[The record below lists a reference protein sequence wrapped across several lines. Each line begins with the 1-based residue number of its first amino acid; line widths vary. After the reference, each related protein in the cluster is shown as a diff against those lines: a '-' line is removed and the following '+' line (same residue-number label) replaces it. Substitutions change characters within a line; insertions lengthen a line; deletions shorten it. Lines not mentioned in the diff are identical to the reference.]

1 MDKIRS
7 LFLKI
12 LKATAINTTITH
24 HFTHKKFLINTYH
37 HKGYW
42 YFGKKREENTIQ
54 IFQKWIKK
62 GDYVLEIGGHI
73 GYFTTLYSILV
84 RETGKIDVFEPSEL
98 NLFYLKKNI
107 GFLPKKTE
115 QIITVENAGAGD
127 INGTFDFYID
137 PISGQNN
144 SFIKNFD
151 GFLSSRKLSA
161 ETSSEMIVTQAK
173 VITLDSYYEKA
184 LRLPDF
190 VKIDVEG
197 YEWNVL
203 QGFKNT
209 IAKHRPKLMV
219 EIQNEAQN
227 ILTFFK
233 KYDYTIY
240 NDKLEEII
248 DYNDYLKKRTP
259 NIFFQYYH

>member
-1 MDKIRS
+1 MNEIRR

-24 HFTHKKFLINTYH
+24 HFTNKKFLLNTYK

-42 YFGKKREENTIQ
+42 FFGKKREENTIK
-54 IFQKWIKK
+54 IFKKWIKK

-84 RETGKIDVFEPSEL
+84 GEAGKVDVFEPSEL

-107 GFLPKKTE
+107 GFLPKETK
-115 QIITVENAGAGD
+115 QIITIENAGAGD
-127 INGTFDFYID
+127 INGNFDFYID

-161 ETSSEMIVTQAK
+161 ETSTEMTVTQAK

-184 LRLPDF
+184 VRLPDF

-219 EIQNEAQN
+219 EIQNEAET

-233 KYDYTIY
+233 KNNYTIF
-240 NDKLEEII
+240 NDKLEEID
-248 DYNDYLKKRTP
+248 DYNDYLNKRTP
-259 NIFFQYYH
+259 NLFFQYYH